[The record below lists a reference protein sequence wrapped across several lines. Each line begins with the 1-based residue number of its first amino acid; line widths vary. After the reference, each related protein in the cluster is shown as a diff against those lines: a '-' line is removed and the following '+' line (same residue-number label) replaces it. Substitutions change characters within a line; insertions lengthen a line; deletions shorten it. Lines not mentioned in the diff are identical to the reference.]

1 MADETPLTE
10 QEKRYLNA
18 LKLFMERS
26 EDLSHHESAKMLDE
40 FSPEQA
46 RTMIASYHLAL
57 KDPRAFYVAHKISGW
72 ISPILHPWVHIVDYI
87 RRRNRK

>member
-1 MADETPLTE
+1 MADEKPLTE

-26 EDLSHHESAKMLDE
+26 EDPSHHESATMLDE

-46 RTMIASYHLAL
+46 RAMIASYHLL
-57 KDPRAFYVAHKISGW
+57 LEDPQAFYVAHKISGW
-72 ISPILHPWVHIVDYI
+72 ISPIFHPWVYIVNYI
-87 RRRNRK
+87 RRRKHK